1 MPNTIR
7 NPIEYMVDE
16 VTELAHGV
24 GLAGKSLQRTSAH
37 MFTQPLAIQRITVG
51 DLKDVLKKGY
61 SDLGAYRTDVIFL
74 IGIYPLVI
82 VLAAA
87 AAFNAELIPL
97 VFPIISGTAIMGPF
111 VGVLLYEMSRR
122 REIAELR
129 HHEEHYSWTDA
140 LSIVKSRNFGAIVM
154 LGLILVALYAIWLGT
169 AYAIYRGLQG
179 PQPLESFGYFVQ
191 GLFETQ
197 AGWWMIG
204 LGWAVGFL
212 FAALA
217 AGHRRGVVPAAA
229 RPGGCR
235 PRHRDLDLDP
245 RHVRQPGAGRGLGPD
260 CDGGL
265 GARRHSAV
273 HRAGGG
279 DAGAVPRDVASL
291 SQAAAAPNAQARIG
305 EEAPLSPNL
314 DDWAGLAAD
323 RGPGD
328 LVHPVQFD
336 LFEAGTAHQLRDL
349 VPRPVISRAR
359 QQLVEHDLMQMP

>member
-16 VTELAHGV
+16 VNELAHGV

-37 MFTQPLAIQRITVG
+37 MFTKPLAIQRITVD

-61 SDLGAYRTDVIFL
+61 SDLGAFRTDVIFL

-82 VLAAA
+82 ILAAA
-87 AAFNAELIPL
+87 AAFNAELLPL

-122 REIAELR
+122 RELAELR

-140 LSIVKSRNFGAIVM
+140 LSIVKSRNFGAIIM
-154 LGLILVALYAIWLGT
+154 LGLILVALYVVWLGT

-197 AGWWMIG
+197 AGWWMII
-204 LGWAVGFL
+204 LGCAVGFL

-217 AGHRRGVVPAAA
+217 LVIGVVSFPLL
-229 RPGGCR
+229 
-235 PRHRDLDLDP
+235 LD
-245 RHVRQPGAGRGLGPD
+245 RQDVGLGTAIWTSIRVTFANPGPIAAWGLIVT
-260 CDGGL
+260 GGL
-265 GARRHSAV
+265 ALGAIPLFIGLVVVMPVLCHATWHLYRKLL
-273 HRAGGG
+273 
-279 DAGAVPRDVASL
+279 PR
-291 SQAAAAPNAQARIG
+291 QAAHKHG
-305 EEAPLSPNL
+305 
-314 DDWAGLAAD
+314 
-323 RGPGD
+323 
-328 LVHPVQFD
+328 
-336 LFEAGTAHQLRDL
+336 
-349 VPRPVISRAR
+349 
-359 QQLVEHDLMQMP
+359 

>member
-24 GLAGKSLQRTSAH
+24 GLAGKSVQRTSAQ
-37 MFTQPLAIQRITVG
+37 MFTQPLAIQRITIG

-61 SDLGAYRTDVIFL
+61 NDLGAYRTDVIFL

-82 VLAAA
+82 ILAAA
-87 AAFNAELIPL
+87 VALNTELLPL
-97 VFPIISGTAIMGPF
+97 AFPIISGTAIMGPF

-122 REIAELR
+122 RELAELR

-154 LGLILVALYAIWLGT
+154 LGLILVALYVLWLGT

-197 AGWWMIG
+197 AGWWMIV
-204 LGWAVGFL
+204 LGCGIGFL

-217 AGHRRGVVPAAA
+217 LVIGVVSFPLL
-229 RPGGCR
+229 
-235 PRHRDLDLDP
+235 LD
-245 RHVRQPGAGRGLGPD
+245 RQDVGLGTAIWTSIRVTFANP
-260 CDGGL
+260 GPIAAWGLIVTAGLVL
-265 GARRHSAV
+265 GAI
-273 HRAGGG
+273 
-279 DAGAVPRDVASL
+279 PL
-291 SQAAAAPNAQARIG
+291 FIG
-305 EEAPLSPNL
+305 
-314 DDWAGLAAD
+314 
-323 RGPGD
+323 
-328 LVHPVQFD
+328 LVVVMPV
-336 LFEAGTAHQLRDL
+336 LCHATWHLYRKL
-349 VPRPVISRAR
+349 LPRP
-359 QQLVEHDLMQMP
+359 LHKHG

>member
-16 VTELAHGV
+16 VNELAHGV
-24 GLAGKSLQRTSAH
+24 GLAGKSLQRNSAH
-37 MFTQPLAIQRITVG
+37 MFTRPLAIQRITVG

-82 VLAAA
+82 ILAAA

-122 REIAELR
+122 RELAELR

-154 LGLILVALYAIWLGT
+154 LGLILVALYAVWLGT
-169 AYAIYRGLQG
+169 AYAIYHGLQG
-179 PQPLESFGYFVQ
+179 PQPLESFGYFIQ

-204 LGWAVGFL
+204 LGWVVGFL

-217 AGHRRGVVPAAA
+217 LVIGVVSFPLL
-229 RPGGCR
+229 
-235 PRHRDLDLDP
+235 LD
-245 RHVRQPGAGRGLGPD
+245 RQDVGLGTAIWTSIRATFANP
-260 CDGGL
+260 GPIAAWGLIVTAGLVL
-265 GARRHSAV
+265 GAIPLFIGLVVVMPVLCHATWHLYRKLLPRQV
-273 HRAGGG
+273 HKHG
-279 DAGAVPRDVASL
+279 
-291 SQAAAAPNAQARIG
+291 
-305 EEAPLSPNL
+305 
-314 DDWAGLAAD
+314 
-323 RGPGD
+323 
-328 LVHPVQFD
+328 
-336 LFEAGTAHQLRDL
+336 
-349 VPRPVISRAR
+349 
-359 QQLVEHDLMQMP
+359 